1 MKNSLALFFTGT
13 GIGIL
18 LGLSDSPV
26 LLQVLVPLLAI
37 IVGLLSIFTGQKN
50 YEASEGKESNL
61 TRIQNVSA
69 VPIML
74 MVIGMVS
81 GAFLG
86 MLARNYDI
94 CSPPWVSNPEKEKPI
109 NVILLNQ
116 ETSDS
121 TKTADLSDAQVGE
134 LIHLLKNSSNN
145 EIRKAFDLEK
155 VDKPKG
161 NTKTL
166 DDSKTPAD
174 KPKSHGTVVH
184 GTQGE
189 LCNPK
194 ICKLNGAALVAELCY
209 STHPD
214 ISRIVNSHI
223 INVDSLKSKINQ
235 ICKCK
240 N

>member
-1 MKNSLALFFTGT
+1 MKNSIAIFFTGI

-61 TRIQNVSA
+61 SRIQNVSA
-69 VPIML
+69 LPIML

-94 CSPPWVSNPEKEKPI
+94 CSPPWVSNPEKGNPI
-109 NVILLNQ
+109 NVIVLNQ

-121 TKTADLSDAQVGE
+121 SKTAGMNDAQAAE

-145 EIRKAFDLEK
+145 EVRKAFGL
-155 VDKPKG
+155 G
-161 NTKTL
+161 NANKLKENVRTA
-166 DDSKTPAD
+166 DESKTTAD
-174 KPKSHGTVVH
+174 NPKRSGTVMH
-184 GTQGE
+184 GTQSE
-189 LCNPK
+189 LCNSK
-194 ICKLNGAALVAELCY
+194 ICKLSGAALVAELCY
-209 STHPD
+209 SDHVE
-214 ISRIVNSHI
+214 IKRI
-223 INVDSLKSKINQ
+223 INSPIINTDSLKSKVNQ